1 MRKDSFFEKPLFR
14 TKITSANV
22 KTKEMLLGYFVG
34 PFCALISNAI
44 FSSYLNR
51 YYADVIGWTDTGKFG
66 SFSALLP
73 MVSVIFVILG
83 NLFVGRLIDNT
94 RTSQGKARPYLL
106 LSAPLV
112 TAAIALLFM
121 TPQNTSPLMQMV
133 WIAVSYN
140 VYYAVAYP
148 FYYSAHSSL
157 VALSTRNSNH
167 RGMLATFSN
176 ASGVAA
182 VGIGAS
188 ILVPILLQSYLF
200 VETNGVLD
208 SAASYRHWQTVM
220 IALCVL
226 TFFAILLEYYFTR
239 ERITE
244 ENVKLNLKEEKLP
257 MAQQIKAC
265 VSEKYWWIIILYF
278 LLFQFGG
285 LVSFINVHNFMI
297 VCIGVILKGIGSI
310 PAMYVTLALLSD
322 VLDHLEAKNG
332 FRSDGFTMP
341 VMAID
346 FWGDA
351 SVLVPWAMYQ
361 ANGDVQVLKDNY
373 DMMKKYVRA
382 CKWWTGLL
390 SFGDKRYIW
399 HTPSVLHF
407 GDWVA
412 PDVPQMSQWQKRSK
426 WTATASLANTSG
438 ILSEIAGILGEEKDA
453 KEFREISKNTA
464 KAYSKI
470 LMKEDGHATEE
481 FQTAYVLPL
490 HFNMLEGAQKENAA
504 KALVQLVEK
513 GNYCIGTGFPGTP
526 YILFALADNG
536 YVDVAYKML
545 LNEVCPSW
553 LYEVKSGATTIWE
566 RWDGLDENGNCPIG
580 DDGTDMMISYNHYAS
595 GAGGD

>member
-83 NLFVGRLIDNT
+83 NLVVGRLIDNT

-121 TPQNTSPLMQMV
+121 TPQNSSPLMQMV

-285 LVSFINVHNFMI
+285 LVKNGSMSFYCRWMFDGVTTEAAAGGLMGTLGLIGGIPTAVGMVLAWPIANKLGKQKAVTYGLIISVLGGLVSFINVHNFMI

-332 FRSDGFTMP
+332 FRSDGFTMS
-341 VMAID
+341 VYGAIMV
-346 FWGDA
+346 G
-351 SVLVPWAMYQ
+351 M
-361 ANGDVQVLKDNY
+361 
-373 DMMKKYVRA
+373 
-382 CKWWTGLL
+382 TGLGNGIINAL
-390 SFGDKRYIW
+390 
-399 HTPSVLHF
+399 L
-407 GDWVA
+407 
-412 PDVPQMSQWQKRSK
+412 
-426 WTATASLANTSG
+426 TASGYDPSLTVQNAGVQSMLTLCYLGIELVCYAAIVILMFFLQVEKHIEEDQKTILENQKAAVLAAGGTW
-438 ILSEIAGILGEEKDA
+438 IEPAERLRMEQEEAERQAEEARIAEL
-453 KEFREISKNTA
+453 
-464 KAYSKI
+464 KAYC
-470 LMKEDGHATEE
+470 
-481 FQTAYVLPL
+481 
-490 HFNMLEGAQKENAA
+490 QK
-504 KALVQLVEK
+504 K
-513 GNYCIGTGFPGTP
+513 
-526 YILFALADNG
+526 
-536 YVDVAYKML
+536 
-545 LNEVCPSW
+545 
-553 LYEVKSGATTIWE
+553 
-566 RWDGLDENGNCPIG
+566 GLDFEKEEAKYQKKLEAKKRKNK
-580 DDGTDMMISYNHYAS
+580 
-595 GAGGD
+595 

>member
-83 NLFVGRLIDNT
+83 NLVVGRLIDNT

-121 TPQNTSPLMQMV
+121 TPQNSSPLMQMV

-188 ILVPILLQSYLF
+188 ILVPNLLQSYLF

-285 LVSFINVHNFMI
+285 LVKNGSMSFYCRWMFDGVTTEAAAGGLMGTLGLIGGIPTAVGMVLAWPIANKLGKQKAVTYGLIISVLGGMVSFINVHNFMI

-332 FRSDGFTMP
+332 FRSDGFTMS
-341 VMAID
+341 VYGAIMV
-346 FWGDA
+346 G
-351 SVLVPWAMYQ
+351 M
-361 ANGDVQVLKDNY
+361 
-373 DMMKKYVRA
+373 
-382 CKWWTGLL
+382 TGLGNGIINAL
-390 SFGDKRYIW
+390 
-399 HTPSVLHF
+399 L
-407 GDWVA
+407 
-412 PDVPQMSQWQKRSK
+412 
-426 WTATASLANTSG
+426 TASGYDPSLTVQNAGVQSMLTLCYLG
-438 ILSEIAGILGEEKDA
+438 IELVCYAAIVILMFFLQVEKHIEEDQKTILENQKAAVLEAGGTWIEPAERLRMEQEEA
-453 KEFREISKNTA
+453 ERQAEEARITEL
-464 KAYSKI
+464 KAYC
-470 LMKEDGHATEE
+470 
-481 FQTAYVLPL
+481 
-490 HFNMLEGAQKENAA
+490 QK
-504 KALVQLVEK
+504 K
-513 GNYCIGTGFPGTP
+513 
-526 YILFALADNG
+526 
-536 YVDVAYKML
+536 
-545 LNEVCPSW
+545 
-553 LYEVKSGATTIWE
+553 
-566 RWDGLDENGNCPIG
+566 GLDFEKEEAKYQKKQETKKRKNK
-580 DDGTDMMISYNHYAS
+580 
-595 GAGGD
+595 